1 MYPASYKINSVFL
14 IEVTIFFLEGVNNCV
29 NLTLGN
35 FHFKSSSVIN
45 ADFLSLNKINPKIEL
60 TVQ

>member
-35 FHFKSSSVIN
+35 FHLISSSVIN
-45 ADFLSLNKINPKIEL
+45 ADFLSLNKINLKIKL